1 MTPVRLVGIGPG
13 HPALITLQAREAI
26 TEADAVR
33 HQDGCAPGLLV
44 LARADADVAPLRGAE
59 EIIQAARAGR
69 SVAVLYPGDP
79 YFFANGAQL
88 AMALEN
94 AAVDFEVIPGLVVET
109 AATAMSGV
117 PLTVNGRATSVQ
129 LGHLGGADSVVL
141 RLAAGLWENG
151 VKALIDAGHA
161 TQRPAA
167 FIVNPGTPAQR
178 RLVAPLG
185 ELLRVAE
192 ERGLDGD
199 ALLVTGPGVEMSR
212 LLDTRAQRPL
222 HGRRILIT
230 RARHQAE
237 AFRRELADLGAEVV
251 EIPTIEIRP
260 IPASAESRD
269 AIRRLPD
276 TGLVVF
282 TSANAV
288 EIFFQMLFDV
298 RHDARALAASRV
310 CAIGP
315 ETARALE
322 GKGIRPELVAG
333 EYTAEGVAQA
343 LGGWDLNGTRVL
355 VPRAR
360 MGRDAL
366 PALLAERGAEVDLL
380 PVYETVCPPAS
391 AEALRELFA
400 GRGVDAITFT
410 SSSTVVNFV
419 DAFPERRLPPLVKK
433 AHVACMGPV
442 TADTARKLGLT
453 ADIIAREYTTRGL
466 MLAISEALA

>member
-13 HPALITLQAREAI
+13 HPALITVQAREAI
-26 TEADAVR
+26 VEADAVR
-33 HQDGCAPGLLV
+33 HQDGCAPGLLA
-44 LARADADVAPLRGAE
+44 LAREDADVAAFRGAE
-59 EIIQAARAGR
+59 EVIQVARDGR
-69 SVAVLYPGDP
+69 SVAVLYAGDP

-94 AAVDFEVIPGLVVET
+94 AGLEFEVIPGLVAET
-109 AATAMSGV
+109 AATALSGM
-117 PLTVNGRATSVQ
+117 PLTVNGRATSVL
-129 LGHLGGADSVVL
+129 LGHAGGADSVVL
-141 RLAAGLWENG
+141 RLAAGLWDNG
-151 VKALIDAGHA
+151 VQALLAAGHA
-161 TQRPAA
+161 QDRPAA

-185 ELLRVAE
+185 ELLRVAGE
-192 ERGLDGD
+192 HGLDGD
-199 ALLVTGPGVEMSR
+199 ALLVVGPGVEMSK
-212 LLDTRAQRPL
+212 LLDTHAQRPL
-222 HGRRILIT
+222 HGRRILLT

-237 AFRRELADLGAEVV
+237 GFRRQLADLGAEVV

-260 IPASAESRD
+260 LPADGEARD

-288 EIFFQMLFDV
+288 EIFFQMLFDL
-298 RHDARALAASRV
+298 RYDARALAASKV

-333 EYTAEGVAQA
+333 EYTAEGLAQA
-343 LGGWDLNGTRVL
+343 LEGWELKGVHVL

-366 PALLAERGAEVDLL
+366 PALLAERGADVQLL
-380 PVYETVCPPAS
+380 PVYETACPEAS
-391 AEALRELFA
+391 AGALRGLFA
-400 GRGVDAITFT
+400 DAGVDAITFT

-419 DAFPERRLPPLVKK
+419 AAFPERRLPPLV
-433 AHVACMGPV
+433 ARARVACMGPV
-442 TADTARKLGLT
+442 TADTARKLGL
-453 ADIIAREYTTRGL
+453 AVDIIAREYTTRGL
-466 MLAISEALA
+466 ALAISEAMA

>member
-33 HQDGCAPGLLV
+33 HQDGCAPGLLA

-59 EIIQAARAGR
+59 DIIQAAREGR

-79 YFFANGAQL
+79 YFFSNGAQL
-88 AMALEN
+88 ALALEN
-94 AAVDFEVIPGLVVET
+94 AAIDFEVIPGLVAET
-109 AATAMSGV
+109 AATALSGM

-129 LGHLGGADSVVL
+129 LGHAGSADSVVL
-141 RLAAGLWENG
+141 RLAPGLWENG
-151 VKALIDAGHA
+151 VKALIDAGHPTA
-161 TQRPAA
+161 RPAA

-185 ELLRVAE
+185 DLLQVAE

-199 ALLVTGPGVEMSR
+199 ALLVVGPGVEMSR
-212 LLDTRAQRPL
+212 LLDTHAQRPL
-222 HGRRILIT
+222 HGRRILLT

-237 AFRRELADLGAEVV
+237 GFRRELADLGAEVIEV
-251 EIPTIEIRP
+251 PTIEIRP
-260 IPASAESRD
+260 IMASPQSRD
-269 AIRRLPD
+269 AIRRLSE

-288 EIFFQMLFDV
+288 EIFFQMLFEV

-333 EYTAEGVAQA
+333 EYTAEGLAQA
-343 LGGWDLNGTRVL
+343 LGGWDLKGTRVL

-366 PALLAERGAEVDLL
+366 PALLAERGAEVELL
-380 PVYETVCPPAS
+380 PVYETVCPAAS
-391 AEALRELFA
+391 AEALRALFA
-400 GRGVDAITFT
+400 DRGVDAITFT

-442 TADTARKLGLT
+442 TAETARKLGLT
-453 ADIIAREYTTRGL
+453 VDIIAREYTTRGL
-466 MLAISEALA
+466 TLAISEALG

>member
-1 MTPVRLVGIGPG
+1 VTPVRLVGIGPG

-26 TEADAVR
+26 TEADAIR
-33 HQDGCAPGLLV
+33 YQDGCAPGLLA
-44 LARADADVAPLRGAE
+44 LARSDADVAPLRGHE
-59 EIIQAARAGR
+59 EVIQAAQAGR
-69 SVAVLYPGDP
+69 SVSVLYQGDP
-79 YFFANGAQL
+79 YFYSNGAEL
-88 AMALEN
+88 ALALEK
-94 AAVDFEVIPGLVVET
+94 AAVDFEVIPGLVAET
-109 AATAMSGV
+109 AATTLSGV

-129 LGHLGGADSVVL
+129 LGHLGSADSVVL
-141 RLAAGLWENG
+141 RLAPGLWENG
-151 VKALIDAGHA
+151 VRALLQAGHPA
-161 TQRPAA
+161 ARPAA

-185 ELLRVAE
+185 ELLQVAG

-199 ALLVTGPGVEMSR
+199 ALLVSGPGVEMSH

-237 AFRRELADLGAEVV
+237 GFRRELADLGAEVI

-260 IPASAESRD
+260 LPSSAESRA
-269 AIRRLPD
+269 AIRRLPE

-288 EIFFQMLFDV
+288 EIFFQMLFEV

-333 EYTAEGVAQA
+333 EYTAEGLAQA
-343 LGGWDLNGTRVL
+343 LGGWDLNGMHVL

-366 PALLAERGAEVDLL
+366 PALLADRGAEVKLL
-380 PVYETVCPPAS
+380 ALYETVCPPSS
-391 AEALRELFA
+391 AEALRGLFA

-419 DAFPERRLPPLVKK
+419 NAFPERRLPPVAKQ
-433 AHVACMGPV
+433 ARVACMGPV
-442 TADTARKLGLT
+442 TAETARKLGLT
-453 ADIIAREYTTRGL
+453 VDIIAREYTTRGL
-466 MLAISEALA
+466 TLAIAEALA